1 MNPIVY
7 IIISVSLVLVISV
20 VCLHF
25 GMNHRNYDDDTV
37 PLLITIM
44 LIGFFIFQVF
54 SIISISKSES
64 IVTDVVNKYKAG
76 ELTEITVPIEN
87 GNVTKYRY

>member
-1 MNPIVY
+1 MSPIVY
-7 IIISVSLVLVISV
+7 IIISVLLVTFISLV
-20 VCLHF
+20 CMHF
-25 GMNHRNYDDDTV
+25 GMNHRNYDDDIV

-54 SIISISKSES
+54 SIISISKSEA
-64 IVTDVVNKYKAG
+64 IVTDAVNKYKAG
-76 ELTEITVPIEN
+76 ELTEITVPTEN